1 MLSRGDKNWI
11 KKTIQEEFKE
21 ALLWKIT
28 VDKGIR
34 KPGDLERHYETEDVN
49 VLAFLAKYLPFVE
62 GALRGVQEDTDN
74 TNNKILDLPQKI
86 ETIANVLIDSEST
99 LVKLSSFV
107 KMLEDNQILLSSP
120 QQKLIDI
127 DESGT

>member
-1 MLSRGDKNWI
+1 MLSKGDRNWI

-34 KPGDLERHYETEDVN
+34 KPGDVERHYETEDVN

-62 GALRGVQEDTDN
+62 GALRGMQEDADK
-74 TNNKILDLPQKI
+74 TNNKILDLPIKL
-86 ETIANVLIDSEST
+86 ESIASILMDSEST
-99 LVKLSSFV
+99 LIKLASFV

-127 DESGT
+127 DESST